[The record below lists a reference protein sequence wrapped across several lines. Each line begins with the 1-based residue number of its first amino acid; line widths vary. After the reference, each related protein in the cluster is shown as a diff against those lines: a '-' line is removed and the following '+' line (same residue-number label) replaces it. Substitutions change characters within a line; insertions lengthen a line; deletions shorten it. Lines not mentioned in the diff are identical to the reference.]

1 MQEMHFKPTCQAR
14 RQTFASDKTKPV
26 KAEAT
31 GRVKAYDDKKAGY
44 GFAEEIR
51 GRKREIEKRGTE
63 TDRTGRQR
71 LKKEE

>member
-31 GRVKAYDDKKAGY
+31 GKVKVDDDKRRGTALPK
-44 GFAEEIR
+44 EIR
-51 GRKREIEKRGTE
+51 GRKERLEKRETE
-63 TDRTGRQR
+63 RKIEWGGNG
-71 LKKEE
+71 